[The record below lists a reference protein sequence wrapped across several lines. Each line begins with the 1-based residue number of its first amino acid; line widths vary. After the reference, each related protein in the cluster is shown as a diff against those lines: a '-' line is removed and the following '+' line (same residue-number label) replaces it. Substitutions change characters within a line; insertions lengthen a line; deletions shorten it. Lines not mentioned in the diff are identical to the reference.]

1 VNPPFDLA
9 GRLEFPAA
17 VAIPEAYGDRASS
30 TGAAFTVATVIAAVL
45 GLATIVVLWRLYLDA
60 RRGDAAQ
67 GRIALSRSTY
77 AYTHAL
83 MVAGAVI
90 VAVGTALVLADPW
103 ETADAAAIATV
114 LGGPAVY
121 LVGNLAFKSALT
133 GRVPVSRVIAL
144 VALVVFALIGF
155 ALPVL
160 VLAALAFAV
169 LLLLSLAASGWFR
182 LPSMN
187 TGE

>member
-1 VNPPFDLA
+1 VNLPFDLA
-9 GRLEFPAA
+9 GRLELAAA
-17 VAIPEAYGDRASS
+17 VAIPESYGDRASS
-30 TGAAFTVATVIAAVL
+30 TGLAFTVATVIAAVL
-45 GLATIVVLWRLYLDA
+45 GLATMAVLWRLYFDA
-60 RRGDAAQ
+60 RLGNAAQ
-67 GRIALSRSTY
+67 DRVALSRSTY

-83 MVAGAVI
+83 MLAGSVI
-90 VAVGTALVLADPW
+90 VAVGMALVLADPW
-103 ETADAAAIATV
+103 DTADAAAIATV

-121 LVGNLAFKSALT
+121 LVGNLAFKRALT

-144 VALVVFALIGF
+144 VVLAVFALIGL

-187 TGE
+187 TGQ